1 MPRSRHDPR
10 RVPRLL
16 RTRAHPRPDPR
27 TRQVSDLTNPKV
39 GLFFLAVVP
48 QFLPDGASA
57 FGMTMLLGATL
68 TVIGSLIGTI
78 ASAAQP

>member
-1 MPRSRHDPR
+1 M
-10 RVPRLL
+10 
-16 RTRAHPRPDPR
+16 
-27 TRQVSDLTNPKV
+27 